1 MKNKEQSLVID
12 SAMNNQDFTQAN
24 NLSCPRCRLSHIK
37 RNGHTYYGKQNYQ
50 CKLCNRQF
58 VERRETVSQE
68 KHELIKD
75 LLLERISLRGICR
88 VLKVSLAWLLNFIEQ
103 LYLRTPN
110 NLHFVAPEAAE
121 IEIFCL
127 EADELWS
134 FVGKRENKRWVWLV
148 LERRTRQIIAVHIG
162 DRSQDSAAAVWTKV
176 PLPIKATA
184 LVLTDCW
191 DAYAVAIPAAQHVA
205 CEKQSGQVSLIERFN
220 CTLRQRVARLVR
232 KSLSFSKSDWF
243 HEEAIKYF
251 IAHYNL
257 ECQKLFEHYF

>member
-1 MKNKEQSLVID
+1 
-12 SAMNNQDFTQAN
+12 MNNQEITQADK
-24 NLSCPRCRLSHIK
+24 LSCPRCQLSHIK

-50 CKLCNRQF
+50 CKLCDRQF
-58 VERRETVSQE
+58 VEKHETVSC
-68 KHELIKD
+68 KKRELIKS

-88 VLKVSLAWLLNFIEQ
+88 VVKVSLAWLLNFIEQ
-103 LYLRTPN
+103 LYLTTPAD
-110 NLHFVAPEAAE
+110 LRFVEPAEAE

-134 FVGKRENKRWVWLV
+134 FVGAKENKRWIWLV
-148 LERRTRQIIAVHIG
+148 LERRTRQIIALHIG
-162 DRSQDSAAAVWTKV
+162 DRSQASAEAVWAKV
-176 PLPIKATA
+176 PPVIKSQA

-191 DAYAVAIPAAQHVA
+191 EAYALAIPANQHVA

-220 CTLRQRVARLVR
+220 CTLRQRVSRLVR

-243 HEEAIKYF
+243 HTETIKYF

-257 ECQKLFEHYF
+257 ERQKLFEHYF

>member
-1 MKNKEQSLVID
+1 
-12 SAMNNQDFTQAN
+12 MNNQEITQAN
-24 NLSCPRCRLSHIK
+24 NLRCPRCQLSHIK

-50 CKLCNRQF
+50 CKLCDRQF
-58 VERRETVSQE
+58 VIKNETVSSDKQ
-68 KHELIKD
+68 ELIKS

-88 VLKVSLAWLLNFIEQ
+88 VLKVSLSWLINFIERQ
-103 LYLRTPN
+103 YQRTPED
-110 NLHFVAPEAAE
+110 LQFVEPVGIE
-121 IEIFCL
+121 IEIFCV

-134 FVGKRENKRWVWLV
+134 FVGKRANKRWVWLI
-148 LERRTRQIIAVHIG
+148 LERRTRQIIALHIG
-162 DRSQDSAAAVWTKV
+162 DRSQDSARAVWSKV
-176 PLPIKATA
+176 PFSIKAQA

-191 DAYAVAIPAAQHVA
+191 DAYGLAIPSAQHIA
-205 CEKQSGQVSLIERFN
+205 CQKQSGQVSLVERFN

-232 KSLSFSKSDWF
+232 KSLSFSKSAWF

>member
-1 MKNKEQSLVID
+1 MCD
-12 SAMNNQDFTQAN
+12 
-24 NLSCPRCRLSHIK
+24 
-37 RNGHTYYGKQNYQ
+37 
-50 CKLCNRQF
+50 RQF
-58 VERRETVSQE
+58 VVRNQTVSLDKQ
-68 KHELIKD
+68 ELIKS

-88 VLKVSLAWLLNFIEQ
+88 VLKVSLSWLINFIEQ
-103 LYLRTPN
+103 RYLSTPED
-110 NLHFVAPEAAE
+110 LQFVAPSAAE
-121 IEIFCL
+121 IELFCV

-134 FVGKRENKRWVWLV
+134 FVEKRENKRWIWLI

-162 DRSQDSAAAVWTKV
+162 DRSQKSAIALWAKV
-176 PLPIKATA
+176 PLIIKTQA

-191 DAYAVAIPAAQHVA
+191 DAYALAIPTDQHIA

-220 CTLRQRVARLVR
+220 GTLRQRVSRLVR

>member
-1 MKNKEQSLVID
+1 
-12 SAMNNQDFTQAN
+12 MNNQEITQAN
-24 NLSCPRCRLSHIK
+24 NLRCPRCQLSHIK

-50 CKLCNRQF
+50 CKLCDRQF
-58 VERRETVSQE
+58 VVKNETVSAE
-68 KHELIKD
+68 KRQLIKS

-88 VLKVSLAWLLNFIEQ
+88 VLKVSLSWLINFIEQ
-103 LYLRTPN
+103 LYLTTPED
-110 NLHFVAPEAAE
+110 LRFVLPVAAD

-134 FVGKRENKRWVWLV
+134 FVGRRANKRWIWLV
-148 LERRTRQIIAVHIG
+148 LERRTRQIMALHIG
-162 DRSQDSAAAVWTKV
+162 DRSQDSALAVWAKM
-176 PLPIKATA
+176 PLAVKAQA

-220 CTLRQRVARLVR
+220 CTLRQRVSRLVR

-243 HEEAIKYF
+243 HLEAIKYF

-257 ECQKLFEHYF
+257 QQQKLFEHYF

>member
-1 MKNKEQSLVID
+1 
-12 SAMNNQDFTQAN
+12 MNNQDFTQTN
-24 NLSCPRCRLSHIK
+24 SLRCPRCQLSHIK

-50 CKLCNRQF
+50 CKLCDRQF
-58 VERRETVSQE
+58 VIRNQTVSEQ
-68 KHELIKD
+68 KQQLVKS

-88 VLKVSLAWLLNFIEQ
+88 VLKISLAWLIDFVERQYQETPEDLNFS
-103 LYLRTPN
+103 
-110 NLHFVAPEAAE
+110 VPEAAE
-121 IEIFCL
+121 IELFCV

-134 FVGKRENKRWVWLV
+134 FVERRENKRWIWLL
-148 LERRTRQIIAVHIG
+148 LERRTRQIVALHIG
-162 DRSQDSAAAVWTKV
+162 DRSQEAAKALWMKV
-176 PLPIKATA
+176 PIELKTQA

-191 DAYAVAIPAAQHVA
+191 DAYGLAIPSNQHVA

-220 CTLRQRVARLVR
+220 CTLRQRVSRLVR

-257 ECQKLFEHYF
+257 LQQKLFEHYF